1 MSTRPISLIRREGEV
16 IVEAQLYS
24 EMEAAD
30 LLLVERSWIDAR
42 NAVLRRHIEY
52 GIPAER
58 RPQSL
63 HWDWSKKAPLLNRLE
78 ASCFGL
84 EVDGAWQ
91 GLMLTRTAFHT
102 TRLPAD
108 RGKPLVYIDFLESA
122 PWNWHLP
129 ELGQDGEFKSIGAA
143 LFRVAVEQSL
153 SEGFHGRVG
162 LHSLP
167 QSDQF
172 YSQAMGMTAVERD
185 HRKQNLMYFELSR
198 EQAEKLLGGGAYHG

>member
-1 MSTRPISLIRREGEV
+1 VSTRPISLIRREGGV
-16 IVEAQLYS
+16 IVEARLYS
-24 EMEAAD
+24 EMEPAD
-30 LLLVERSWIDAR
+30 LLLVERSWTDDR
-42 NAVLRRHIEY
+42 NAVLRRHIEH
-52 GIPAER
+52 GIPPER

-78 ASCFGL
+78 ATGVGL
-84 EVDGAWQ
+84 EVDAAWQ
-91 GLMLTRTAFHT
+91 GLMLTRTALYT
-102 TRLPAD
+102 ARLPAD

-129 ELGQDGEFKSIGAA
+129 ELGQAGKFQGIGAT

-167 QSDQF
+167 QSDGF
-172 YSQAMGMTAVERD
+172 YRQKVGMTEVARD
-185 HRKQNLMYFELSR
+185 PRKQNLMYFELSR
-198 EQAEKLLGGGAYHG
+198 EQASEFLRGGAQNG